1 MVSPDPA
8 PPDAVSPGAGWT
20 DACAS
25 DEIVAAPRALVVG
38 GRPLV
43 LYRTSRGRVVALD
56 DACPHQGTELSLG
69 TVVGDSIRCVRHG
82 WEVGSDG
89 WCDKAGFGTPAHR
102 TREDAGRIWV
112 LVR

>member
-1 MVSPDPA
+1 MVSLDPER
-8 PPDAVSPGAGWT
+8 PGAVGPSSAWT
-20 DACAS
+20 DVCAS
-25 DEIVAAPRALVVG
+25 GDVGAAPRAVMVG
-38 GRPLV
+38 GRSLV
-43 LYRTSRGRVVALD
+43 LYRTARGRVVALD

-82 WEVGSDG
+82 WDVGSDG

-102 TREDAGRIWV
+102 AREEAGRIWV